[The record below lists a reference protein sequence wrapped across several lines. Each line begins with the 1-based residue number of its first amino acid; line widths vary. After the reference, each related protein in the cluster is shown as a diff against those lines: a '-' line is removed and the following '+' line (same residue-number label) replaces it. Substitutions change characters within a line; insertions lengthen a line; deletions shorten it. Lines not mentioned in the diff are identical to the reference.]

1 MGRRHISLAGLIW
14 VVIGIVVASSHHL
27 LSNLNT
33 VSHVATA
40 ILGIVLWPLVL
51 LGVHIAI

>member
-1 MGRRHISLAGLIW
+1 MGIRHLSLGGAIW
-14 VVIGIVVASSHHL
+14 IVIGIVVASSHHL

-33 VSHVATA
+33 VSHIVSA
-40 ILGIVLWPLVL
+40 ILAVIVWPLVL